1 MKRARVAYLGAV
13 HDAVEEEGRLRLAD
27 GRLVDES
34 AVVWLPPLPTTT
46 RPRTIFAVEMNY
58 TDYSKELA
66 FKAPDEP
73 LVFVKGPGTLVG
85 HRGETRRPADATYMH
100 YACELA
106 VVIGKTARRVTRTDA
121 YEYVQGYTVAND
133 YLVRDYLENN
143 YPPNLRAA
151 GRDACTPLG
160 PWLVDAADVR
170 DPMNLRLRT
179 LINGGITQQGS
190 TRDMVFDI
198 RFLIA
203 YLSAFMTLF
212 AGDVILTGTPDGLVG
227 VQDGDEVVT
236 EIDVIGRLSNTIVG
250 ASSVPY
256 APGSRHG

>member
-13 HDAVEEEGRLRLAD
+13 HDAVEEEGRLRFAD
-27 GRLVDES
+27 GRLVNES
-34 AVVWLPPLPTTT
+34 AVVWLPPVPPTE
-46 RPRTIFAVEMNY
+46 RPRTIFAVEINY
-58 TDYSKELA
+58 TDYAKDLA

-73 LVFVKGPGTLVG
+73 LVLVKGPATLVG
-85 HRGETRRPADATYMH
+85 HRGETHRPADATYMH

-121 YEYVQGYTVAND
+121 YEYVLGYTVAND
-133 YLVRDYLENN
+133 YMVRDYLDNY
-143 YPPNLRAA
+143 YPPNFRAA

-179 LINGGITQQGS
+179 LINGGVTQQGS

-236 EIDVIGRLSNTIVG
+236 EIDGIGRLSNTIVG
-250 ASSVPY
+250 DSSIPY
-256 APGSRHG
+256 GSRQS